1 MAFSIGS
8 IVDLE
13 GKDLVSCL
21 LHFVDGSFV
30 NDDRYS
36 ECISAILSVP
46 LSNFASVSQD
56 INVLFSEEKKIIL
69 LKIIKYF
76 LFRKRDSSS
85 ETDVL
90 RIPKKSYL
98 LKWLSCLLNVFKCLD
113 DSFVEV
119 LSGIQKRLLITIKLS
134 EEMRDAS
141 TAISNADIMRK
152 KSEEK
157 KLKNSYKRGNLFEMK
172 YIKYI

>member
-1 MAFSIGS
+1 LASSIGS

-13 GKDLVSCL
+13 GKDLILCL

-46 LSNFASVSQD
+46 LSNFASMSQD

-76 LFRKRDSSS
+76 LFRKGDSSAK
-85 ETDVL
+85 DVL

-113 DSFVEV
+113 DSFVEI

-152 KSEEK
+152 KLEEK